1 MAVERI
7 AAGATH
13 RMKLSPPPFPLN
25 FIQKAN
31 FGSFMTTLVNKK
43 IVWSFL
49 SCQTVSIQDR
59 EVRAARKF
67 SFNWRWHRWLPIP
80 GDTQLHLYDGGD
92 VFFSRWLLQFW
103 EVHSTQNLLE
113 VSSLPVFFEN
123 DLNTSRQPGCGPV
136 LRVLCALG
144 CHSQQH

>member
-1 MAVERI
+1 M
-7 AAGATH
+7 
-13 RMKLSPPPFPLN
+13 
-25 FIQKAN
+25 
-31 FGSFMTTLVNKK
+31 
-43 IVWSFL
+43 
-49 SCQTVSIQDR
+49 
-59 EVRAARKF
+59 RAARKF

-144 CHSQQH
+144 CHSQQHYHIRNGGEIPNLRATNEIFNKMEKVVYPVKC